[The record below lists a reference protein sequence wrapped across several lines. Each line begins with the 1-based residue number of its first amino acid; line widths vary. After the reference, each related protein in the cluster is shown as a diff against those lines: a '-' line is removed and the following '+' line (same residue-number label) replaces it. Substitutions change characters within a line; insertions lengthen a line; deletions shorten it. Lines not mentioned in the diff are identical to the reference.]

1 MVGFVGLQ
9 ARRRRRNRILLV
21 VSIIA
26 LFGIFF
32 YLPSIDFSTD
42 QTEPPM
48 EIIPSSVVDESSLRS
63 EIEQLKLEI
72 FQKDQRL
79 KFRDDQIKNLREE
92 IRDLNESFDTIKN
105 DYEQSLNIISDLE
118 NNTLENN
125 SESIAKLNILE
136 NKITE
141 LNKQLSKY
149 EDLVQKLEIE
159 LANSISNEDM
169 EALNIENSILKSE
182 LIQIEQ
188 KNRSFENELNEL
200 KKIIKNKDKEIEDL
214 IYLKDSQHHG

>member
-1 MVGFVGLQ
+1 MVGFVGFQ
-9 ARRRRRNRILLV
+9 ARRRRRNRILLI
-21 VSIIA
+21 VSIIVI
-26 LFGIFF
+26 FGIFF
-32 YLPSIDFSTD
+32 YSPFIDFSTD
-42 QTEPPM
+42 QTEPPN

-63 EIEQLKLEI
+63 EIEELKLAV

-79 KFRDDQIKNLREE
+79 KFRDDEIKSLREE
-92 IRDLNESFDTIKN
+92 LRDLNESIVTIKN
-105 DYEQSLNIISDLE
+105 DYDQSLSNISDLE
-118 NNTLENN
+118 NNSLENN
-125 SESIAKLNILE
+125 SENIEKLYRLE

-149 EDLVQKLEIE
+149 KDLAQKLEIE
-159 LANSISNEDM
+159 LKSSASTEDM
-169 EALNIENSILKSE
+169 EEVNIKNSILKSE
-182 LIQIEQ
+182 LRQIEQ